1 MSLCQTCSSELSP
14 TSNHYLTPCCSS
26 PICTPCLIRHPRLKS
41 YVPCL
46 RCGPTS
52 TNVSSSISAT
62 RLNSRSISPLP
73 LNGTGEVMFEFQD
86 DLPSYDL
93 AVTTS
98 SSKSLSHNQDPGQ
111 VGDRNNS
118 GHLGKVQ
125 DAKDRQGRIGKVGE
139 EERSDCEDVNG
150 FGKREEKEMVEV
162 IHQLKR
168 DDTVL
173 SIARKYAA
181 DPHEILS
188 LNSLPPSTLSTHPH
202 LLRTRKQLII
212 SRRLVPI
219 LSKNHSK
226 FRSSAELAE
235 ETKRQKDK
243 EMKRFQ
249 LITKEL
255 DPAVGKA
262 YLSLAEGDEVDA
274 LEGWDGQVDVDPWG
288 SQQVRNHSGVLPS
301 DNNEK
306 RIAEFEKMKEGI
318 LDTRDNEKNFHRG
331 VGQDREKSS
340 GEVKDEGGVG
350 SDRLTGEE
358 KALGMYLE
366 DNEWEAGT
374 SGLGKIRRGK
384 WTVVSGLV

>member
-46 RCGPTS
+46 RCGPIS
-52 TNVSSSISAT
+52 TNVASSISIT
-62 RLNSRSISPLP
+62 KLNSKSVSPLP

-111 VGDRNNS
+111 VGDRKNS

-139 EERSDCEDVNG
+139 DERSDPEDVNG
-150 FGKREEKEMVEV
+150 FDKREEKEMVEV

-173 SIARKYAA
+173 SIAR
-181 DPHEILS
+181 S
-188 LNSLPPSTLSTHPH
+188 M
-202 LLRTRKQLII
+202 
-212 SRRLVPI
+212 RR
-219 LSKNHSK
+219 
-226 FRSSAELAE
+226 
-235 ETKRQKDK
+235 
-243 EMKRFQ
+243 MFQ

-274 LEGWDGQVDVDPWG
+274 LEGWDGEVDVDPWG

-340 GEVKDEGGVG
+340 GE
-350 SDRLTGEE
+350 
-358 KALGMYLE
+358 
-366 DNEWEAGT
+366 
-374 SGLGKIRRGK
+374 GKK
-384 WTVVSGLV
+384 KL